1 MYKLYEKH
9 LYSKYGYCY
18 VVFDY
23 CENGPCTKDIQH
35 ANRSGKVL
43 PDITFTSDE
52 KCIKYQDDFLDN
64 LNNKSRFI
72 AGMSNHLSQIRFQC
86 VADVDTAIAKI
97 LW

>member
-52 KCIKYQDDFLDN
+52 KCIKYQDDFLDK

-86 VADVDTAIAKI
+86 VADADTAIAKI

>member
-9 LYSKYGYCY
+9 LYSKYGYCS

-86 VADVDTAIAKI
+86 VADADTAIAKI

>member
-52 KCIKYQDDFLDN
+52 KCIKYQDDFLDK

-72 AGMSNHLSQIRFQC
+72 AGMSNHLSQIRFQR
-86 VADVDTAIAKI
+86 VADADTAIAKI

>member
-1 MYKLYEKH
+1 MYKLYENH

-86 VADVDTAIAKI
+86 VADADTAIAKI